1 MAVELDV
8 AQPVLLDPEA
18 GEGETVVDQP
28 RRTIRILFSHDL
40 LDATWSRR
48 ESGERGATPHVH
60 REHTDAFYVLEGELT
75 FRIGPDLEQVTAP
88 AGTLVAV
95 PPNVIHGFDNDGSQR
110 VCFLNF
116 HTPSGGFADYLR
128 GVTPGFDSFDPP
140 ADGGEPQDTAIISPP
155 GAGERLA
162 RGNRAHFIKAQ
173 LPHLAAIELSFEPG
187 FEGVD
192 PHSHDDH
199 VDSFFVLDGEV
210 EFLNGTGGPGTYV
223 AAPPDAVHGFK
234 IAGDRAPITLLN
246 IHAPDTGFTD
256 RLRRSE

>member
-1 MAVELDV
+1 MELDV
-8 AQPVLLDPEA
+8 AQLVLLDPAA
-18 GEGETVVDQP
+18 GEGETVVDQQ
-28 RRTIRILFSHDL
+28 RRTLRILFSHEL
-40 LDATWSRR
+40 LDATWTRH
-48 ESGERGATPHVH
+48 EGGERGAEPHVH
-60 REHTDAFYVLEGELT
+60 HEHTDAFYVLEGELT
-75 FRIGPDLEQVTAP
+75 FRIGPDLERVTAP
-88 AGTLVAV
+88 AGTFVAV
-95 PPNVIHGFDNDGSQR
+95 PPNVVHGFDNDSSER
-110 VCFLNF
+110 ACFLNF
-116 HTPSGGFADYLR
+116 HAPSGGFADYLR
-128 GVTPGFDSFDPP
+128 GVNPGFDSFDPP
-140 ADGGEPQDTAIISPP
+140 EDGGAPPDTAIVSPP

-210 EFLNGTGGPGTYV
+210 EFLNGTGGPGTFV
-223 AAPPDAVHGFK
+223 AAPPGAVHGFK
-234 IAGDRAPITLLN
+234 IAGDRAPIALLN